1 MLKSTATATSS
12 AIQVDIFGIYLDN
25 TTRISL
31 ANVGT
36 VSHAAGTCSNSL
48 YRFEQTIQPYFST
61 IQPNLNN
68 VYTLEGTFNL
78 RPTAITNGQYI
89 YISEPGWNVN
99 GGTRRLLIKQNTS
112 SVTGW
117 TELAGDNTATN

>member
-12 AIQVDIFGIYLDN
+12 PIQVDIFGIYQDN

-36 VSHAAGTCSNSL
+36 VSHAAGTSSNSL
-48 YRFEQTIQPYFST
+48 YRFEQTVRPYFST
-61 IQPNLNN
+61 IHPNNNN

-78 RPTAITNGQYI
+78 RQAALSSGHYI
-89 YISEPGWNVN
+89 YIIEPGWNDN
-99 GGTRRLLIKQNTS
+99 SGTRRLLIKQNS
-112 SVTGW
+112 SLVTGW
-117 TELAGDNTATN
+117 T